1 MKEFMQLVSRP
12 RTAAPLYAQS
22 SQPIGPLMSL
32 RAVASVLTLAFCLA
46 PLLEARAQSF
56 CASDGQPRPVLL
68 MERFINAD
76 CETCWQDPA
85 TPKARDEH
93 AVLDWIVPNDA
104 VGKGDDAPLSAVASR
119 DGLTRLEALGER
131 VPQET
136 LTSTHPV
143 ASLKGL
149 QGTTLRVAHGLP
161 LSGYLGTSIELKP
174 IPSAAK
180 KQRWTAWLALVETLP
195 AGTEGTPV
203 VRNLVRN
210 AFQVVWNGD
219 QKRSKTGPD
228 RFFDARS
235 MSIAQGVNPD
245 KLHVIGWVEDAKGQ
259 VLAVAQS
266 RCVSQ

>member
-1 MKEFMQLVSRP
+1 MPLVSNTSLRRLLP
-12 RTAAPLYAQS
+12 TKS
-22 SQPIGPLMSL
+22 SQPIGSAASL
-32 RAVASVLTLAFCLA
+32 RTAAALLTLLTCLA
-46 PLLEARAQSF
+46 PLHQANAQSF
-56 CASDGQPRPVLL
+56 CASDGQPRPVRL

-85 TPKARDEH
+85 TPKSGEED

-104 VGKGDDAPLSAVASR
+104 GSKGDDAPLSAVASR
-119 DGLTRLEALGER
+119 DGLTRLEVLGKS

-136 LTSTHPV
+136 LTSTRPT
-143 ASLKGL
+143 AGIKAMKGS
-149 QGTTLRVAHGLP
+149 TLRVAHGLP

-174 IPSAAK
+174 VPPSAK

-203 VRNLVRN
+203 TRNLVRN
-210 AFQVVWNGD
+210 AFQVSWNGD
-219 QKRSKTGPD
+219 QKLPKTGQN

-245 KLHVIGWVEDAKGQ
+245 KLRVVGWVEDAKGQ
-259 VLAVAQS
+259 VLAAAQS
-266 RCVSQ
+266 RCVSP